1 MKTSRTSAPSGP
13 QYAECSTPPGRTYAS
28 SGPSSYGAVDDE
40 RLHPL
45 EHDPE
50 LLVRMAVERHGRARL
65 EADEVQHR
73 GVAEQRLPAHAGGE
87 LECAMASSRTNWA
100 ICGAPSLD
108 YRCVA
113 VMIVEQRDYHVYTG
127 KLPELVRL
135 YETEGI
141 PIQQE
146 ILGGLVGAFTTD
158 VGALSTY
165 TTLWRYDSF
174 AEREERRA
182 RLQADERWK
191 DVPRQGPAAHPHAAE
206 PDPRPDVV
214 LAAAVMGALDGKVAI
229 VTGGAQGIGAAI
241 AAGLAAE
248 GATRRR
254 RRPRTRRERRRSEAP
269 TSTSDEE
276 DVARMVEET
285 LARHGRIDILV
296 NNAGLYASLEM
307 RAFTEIPL
315 EEWNRVMEVNVAS
328 MFLTCRAVVPVMRE
342 QGGGKIVNISSG
354 TPFRGVP
361 FLLHYVTSK
370 GAIVALTRALAKEL
384 GKDSIHV
391 NCVAPGFTM
400 SDGVKSHPEVIEKL
414 RDVSVASRTIQR
426 DQVPED
432 VVGAVVFLCTPAADF
447 ITGQTMV
454 IDGGQYFH

>member
-1 MKTSRTSAPSGP
+1 MTA
-13 QYAECSTPPGRTYAS
+13 
-28 SGPSSYGAVDDE
+28 
-40 RLHPL
+40 L
-45 EHDPE
+45 E
-50 LLVRMAVERHGRARL
+50 
-65 EADEVQHR
+65 
-73 GVAEQRLPAHAGGE
+73 
-87 LECAMASSRTNWA
+87 
-100 ICGAPSLD
+100 
-108 YRCVA
+108 
-113 VMIVEQRDYHVYTG
+113 
-127 KLPELVRL
+127 
-135 YETEGI
+135 
-141 PIQQE
+141 
-146 ILGGLVGAFTTD
+146 
-158 VGALSTY
+158 
-165 TTLWRYDSF
+165 
-174 AEREERRA
+174 
-182 RLQADERWK
+182 
-191 DVPRQGPAAHPHAAE
+191 
-206 PDPRPDVV
+206 
-214 LAAAVMGALDGKVAI
+214 GKVAI

-241 AAGLAAE
+241 VSGLEAAGVTVVVADLNPPDGGIRA
-248 GATRRR
+248 
-254 RRPRTRRERRRSEAP
+254 
-269 TSTSDEE
+269 
-276 DVARMVEET
+276 DVASEKDVSAMVEET
-285 LARHGRIDILV
+285 LERHGRIDALV

-328 MFLTCRAVVPVMRE
+328 MFLTCRAVVPVMRK

-384 GKDSIHV
+384 GRDSIHV